1 MRKLETV
8 FVTSFKYVIDIEA
21 MIWKKC
27 RWGNFFTL
35 CTPLSLDKQATS
47 NSAASVRSIVCGL
60 PLEKGTSRPPDPS
73 SSSSNAQV
81 ETRFY
86 YDKDWRV
93 CKKFTYGG
101 HGGNLNNF
109 PTAQECKEICGQD
122 FKGITYYRAS
132 SKDTYAFDTK
142 QSPERRRRKAAR
154 LRHMWLGSCPNP
166 GKIEQCW

>member
-1 MRKLETV
+1 M
-8 FVTSFKYVIDIEA
+8 
-21 MIWKKC
+21 
-27 RWGNFFTL
+27 

-60 PLEKGTSRPPDPS
+60 PLEKGTSPPPDPS

-122 FKGITYYRAS
+122 FKGITYRAS

-142 QSPERRRRKAAR
+142 QSPERRRRKAER
-154 LRHMWLGSCPNP
+154 RRGCGSSDNHMWLGACPNP
-166 GKIEQCW
+166 SKMEQCWECTFLNLNTHVKTK